1 MSKENIFKN
10 GGFPPILISKK
21 DDNMNKVISKERFIA
36 SNVRNDINVRQLL
49 TEKTK
54 FNPIF
59 IEDNKEKEKE
69 KEKEELE
76 VVDL

>member
-54 FNPIF
+54 LESVF
-59 IEDNKEKEKE
+59 IEDTKE

>member
-21 DDNMNKVISKERFIA
+21 DDNINNKVSKERFIA

-54 FNPIF
+54 FDPIF
-59 IEDNKEKEKE
+59 IEDNKDKDKE

>member
-21 DDNMNKVISKERFIA
+21 DDDTNKKVSKERFIA

-54 FNPIF
+54 LEPVF
-59 IEDNKEKEKE
+59 IEDTKE